1 MKHFPEQPVLA
12 RQRAEALL
20 LTQEFAAA
28 AALWRKA
35 GPAGSPRTM
44 AALVLCE
51 LLAGECHRE
60 IVPGDEALVS
70 KELLKW
76 YRRMIAV
83 GAHTGANQLHGRMET
98 ARLIVP
104 TFVGAWEAATA
115 RVRETMA
122 VA

>member
-1 MKHFPEQPVLA
+1 
-12 RQRAEALL
+12 
-20 LTQEFAAA
+20 
-28 AALWRKA
+28 
-35 GPAGSPRTM
+35 
-44 AALVLCE
+44 
-51 LLAGECHRE
+51 
-60 IVPGDEALVS
+60 
-70 KELLKW
+70 
-76 YRRMIAV
+76 MIAV